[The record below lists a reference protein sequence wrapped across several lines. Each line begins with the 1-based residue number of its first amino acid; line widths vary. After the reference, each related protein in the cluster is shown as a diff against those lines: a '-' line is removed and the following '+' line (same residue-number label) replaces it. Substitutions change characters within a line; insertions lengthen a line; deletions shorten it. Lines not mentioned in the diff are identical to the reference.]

1 MSAPAARGTRRDPE
15 DQGHVMPIRDAA
27 TIVLVRDA
35 GGQAPRVLMGQRGA
49 GAAFMPNKFVF
60 PGGAVDPDDSRV
72 ALAAPVSADE
82 ARRLRFQPV
91 TEGAPPP
98 EAMICAAIR
107 ELWEEAGLMLSVPGA
122 WQGPLPADWAAFARA
137 GRRPSPEGLRY
148 IFRAVT
154 PPGRTR
160 RFDARFFLADADAI
174 EADLDD
180 FSHACEEL
188 SHLHW
193 IELAEAR
200 RLDLPFV
207 TEVVLAEAAAVL
219 KGGAV
224 ESVPFFD
231 NSGPVATFR
240 RID

>member
-1 MSAPAARGTRRDPE
+1 MSIAAAPKDPE
-15 DQGHVMPIRDAA
+15 DLGHARPIRDAA
-27 TIVLVRDA
+27 TTVLIRRD
-35 GGQAPRVLMGQRGA
+35 GPKPQVLMGPRGA
-49 GAAFMPNKFVF
+49 GAAFMPNKVVF
-60 PGGAVDPDDSRV
+60 PGGAVDSGDAQVPLSRPLATADRARLT
-72 ALAAPVSADE
+72 AL
-82 ARRLRFQPV
+82 PV
-91 TEGAPPP
+91 TETPPPP
-98 EAMICAAIR
+98 EAMIAAAVR
-107 ELWEEAGLMLSVPGA
+107 ELWEEAGLMLGFTGA
-122 WQGPLPADWAAFARA
+122 WEGPLPEDWQAFANA
-137 GRRPSPEGLRY
+137 GRRPSPAAVRY
-148 IFRAVT
+148 IFRAIT

-160 RFDARFFLADADAI
+160 RFDARFFLAEADTI

-193 IELAEAR
+193 IELSEAR

-219 KGGAV
+219 KSGRI